1 MVQDEDD
8 YMFLGF
14 NLHHIAWCACIIVCL
29 AVSIWYIVYCVK
41 IVRPYKKITI
51 FSSDSKKQLDWEL
64 VKLIGVRFLTI
75 VLATFSFCLAL
86 IYALTEHWLLPSFT
100 IGIRISVLVG
110 AVYLFIQ
117 ALQSSTNSIHA
128 HLESTKEELVS
139 PTITPA
145 EPNPELTP
153 NEVTKK

>member
-1 MVQDEDD
+1 MKAQAEQE
-8 YMFLGF
+8 YIFGCSLH
-14 NLHHIAWCACIIVCL
+14 NLAWCGCVLLCTIASV
-29 AVSIWYIVYCVK
+29 WYIVYCLK
-41 IVRPYKKITI
+41 IVKPYKKITV
-51 FSSDSKKQLDWEL
+51 FATDSKNQLDWEL

-128 HLESTKEELVS
+128 HLEANKSVKVS
-139 PTITPA
+139 PTDTPA
-145 EPNPELTP
+145 EPNPEP
-153 NEVTKK
+153 NPDSKTK

>member
-1 MVQDEDD
+1 MLQGEHE
-8 YMFLGF
+8 YIFGF
-14 NLHHIAWCACIIVCL
+14 SLHSIAWCGCIFVCTIA
-29 AVSIWYIVYCVK
+29 AVWYIIYCVK
-41 IVRPYKKITI
+41 IVKPYKKLTV
-51 FSSDSKKQLDWEL
+51 FATDSKSQLDWEL

-128 HLESTKEELVS
+128 HLESNKEGKVG
-139 PTITPA
+139 PTTTPA
-145 EPNPELTP
+145 EPNPDSIE
-153 NEVTKK
+153 K